1 MDVRRMRGVSSCNRC
16 GRGAPAPRRGRQ
28 QGAQAASVEVCDVR
42 GAARRGAPP
51 SAVLP
56 GRGPPCAAHPA
67 LPGAVRRSRGWG
79 ASARRTWH
87 CGAARCARHPAPA
100 RATAPAPSMPA
111 GLVHATRRSAMR
123 SQRGR
128 ARAPRLETDALNNRD
143 RHRRAQPLPGRAPA
157 LAALQSQWAVLPTRH
172 GCARRGIRGTLIRKS
187 YLFFLP
193 EQRYPAV
200 LDKAFQLAARRCPH
214 PIFLD
219 PSNPRKGG
227 GAVLQAPGFRV

>member
-1 MDVRRMRGVSSCNRC
+1 MDVRRMREAASCNRG
-16 GRGAPAPRRGRQ
+16 GRGAPAPRRGLQ
-28 QGAQAASVEVCDVR
+28 QGAQAASVEVCGVR

-56 GRGPPCAAHPA
+56 CRG
-67 LPGAVRRSRGWG
+67 LPGAVRRPP
-79 ASARRTWH
+79 
-87 CGAARCARHPAPA
+87 GAARRSAPLAGLGRLSAPHMAPRRCPA
-100 RATAPAPSMPA
+100 RQPPCA
-111 GLVHATRRSAMR
+111 GPRHRPRAEHARGLSARRSAMR

-200 LDKAFQLAARRCPH
+200 L
-214 PIFLD
+214 
-219 PSNPRKGG
+219 
-227 GAVLQAPGFRV
+227 

>member
-1 MDVRRMRGVSSCNRC
+1 MRRPPSAARRSAPLAGL
-16 GRGAPAPRRGRQ
+16 GRLSAPHMAPRRCPVRQ
-28 QGAQAASVEVCDVR
+28 T
-42 GAARRGAPP
+42 P
-51 SAVLP
+51 SGCA
-56 GRGPPCAAHPA
+56 GP
-67 LPGAVRRSRGWG
+67 
-79 ASARRTWH
+79 
-87 CGAARCARHPAPA
+87 RHRP
-100 RATAPAPSMPA
+100 RAEHA
-111 GLVHATRRSAMR
+111 GMSHATRRSAMR

-200 LDKAFQLAARRCPH
+200 ASEWHRPLHIRPH
-214 PIFLD
+214 RPL
-219 PSNPRKGG
+219 SHVSG
-227 GAVLQAPGFRV
+227 QALTSTRDRSGCRSMWRQKKN